1 MGRGGAGS
9 AARGSLLLLV
19 ALALIPGPARAENPL
34 ELDLRVGPA
43 VPIADFA
50 DSADSGVFFSGTLF
64 IHAHPTT
71 SFGLEAG
78 GNFAHSKG
86 SQDTSI
92 FQLTPVVRLEA
103 PLAHQKGKG
112 YLLLGAGYYQ
122 VDSES
127 PTSAIRHGD
136 LGFNIGLGFL
146 VRLSRNVTAGF
157 DVRYHHIVDS
167 GSDLDYLVPGII
179 LTLNP

>member
-1 MGRGGAGS
+1 MGRGGAVRVG
-9 AARGSLLLLV
+9 LLLLV
-19 ALALIPGPARAENPL
+19 ALAVTPGSARAKSAL

-50 DSADSGVFFSGTLF
+50 DSVDSGAFLSGTLF
-64 IHAHPTT
+64 IHSHPTT
-71 SFGLEAG
+71 SFGLEVG
-78 GNFAHSKG
+78 GNLAHSKG

-103 PLAHQKGKG
+103 PLANRKGKG

-122 VDSES
+122 VNSES
-127 PTSAIRHGD
+127 PASHFRHGD

-146 VRLSRNVTAGF
+146 IRLSQNMMAGF

-167 GSDLDYLVPGII
+167 GSDLDYLVPGVL
-179 LTLNP
+179 LTFNP

>member
-1 MGRGGAGS
+1 MRVG
-9 AARGSLLLLV
+9 LLLLV
-19 ALALIPGPARAENPL
+19 ALALPPGPALAENPL

-43 VPIADFA
+43 VPLADFA
-50 DSADSGVFFSGTLF
+50 DRADAGVFLSGTLF
-64 IHAHPTT
+64 IHAGRTA

-78 GNFAHSKG
+78 GNLAHSRG

-92 FQLTPVVRLEA
+92 FQLTPVIRLEA
-103 PLAHQKGKG
+103 PLANKRGKG

-127 PTSAIRHGD
+127 PATHIQHGD

-146 VRLSRNVTAGF
+146 ARVSRSVMAGF
-157 DVRYHHIVDS
+157 DLRYHHIVDS
-167 GSDLDYLVPGII
+167 GSDLDYLVPGI
-179 LTLNP
+179 LLAFSP